1 MKRPPNYSKRFQAIR
16 RAVERARRMDAHSR
30 SASDFYAH
38 DQFEKADKELRKAEK
53 LLRK

>member
-16 RAVERARRMDAHSR
+16 RAVERARKMHAHSR
-30 SASDFYAH
+30 NASDFYAH
-38 DQFEKADKELRKAEK
+38 DQFEEADRELKKAEK